1 MADYYTLL
9 TTIGRAKLANAHV
22 TGVAVQITEFAV
34 GDGGGVVYNP
44 AEDATGLAGE
54 TFRAAPNQIYTD
66 PDNPSWLVIEAVV
79 PETTGGFYVREAGV
93 FDIDGDMIA
102 IAKYP
107 ETYKPTLAEG
117 SGKDLYVRMVLEFSN
132 TSDVVLKIDPAIVL
146 ATRKHVTD
154 QIAAHAVTRD
164 HPAAT
169 TDAQGMVELATLME
183 VMTGTDEARPV
194 VPATLRETME
204 RLGLWIRSD
213 LVSPHILSDLNE
225 TAIVSGISYA
235 SAATVNKPPGVAE
248 GHVLTMWA
256 YAGYGRQVVYDRQ
269 SDDIWTRRIV
279 GYAHQAW
286 AKVALDGDMDDALLT
301 HESATNPH
309 PQYARLSHG
318 ASFGGNLAG
327 TVVVRAETGSD
338 SYAYLGSGYEDDDN
352 RGVYILRYGSGH
364 PFYPARTRL
373 HLGWRGGDAW
383 RGGAIDVRDD
393 LGAGGYINI
402 SPPTDAPPNDVRVSG
417 SRILTE
423 ADGRAIAVWE
433 SPALSTALRA
443 QHVLAHDL
451 GGIPIMVTAVLHC
464 LSADGGYSPGD
475 RLIVAPGINETGA
488 NERGMSV
495 VVTDSALRIRIS
507 ANGFSAIDPIY
518 GVAVW
523 LTPASWNLYVRAFT

>member
-44 AEDATGLAGE
+44 AEEATGLAGE

-66 PDNPSWLVIEAVV
+66 PDNPAWLVIEAVV
-79 PETTGGFYVREAGV
+79 PEITGGFYVREAGV

-132 TSDVVLKIDPAIVL
+132 TSDVVLKIDPSIVL

-194 VPATLRETME
+194 VPSTLRETME

-213 LVSPHILSDLNE
+213 LVSPHTLSDLNE

-235 SAATVNKPPGVAE
+235 SATTLNKPPGVAE

-286 AKVALDGDMDDALLT
+286 VKVALAGDMDDALST

-309 PQYARLSHG
+309 PQYARLDRS
-318 ASFGGNLAG
+318 AAFAG
-327 TVVVRAETGSD
+327 HLESDLVMQVNAPSTGS
-338 SYAYLGSGYEDDDN
+338 AYLSSGYEDDDN
-352 RGVYILRYGSGH
+352 RGVYILRYGSNH
-364 PFYPARTRL
+364 PSAPGRTIM

-383 RGGAIDVRDD
+383 RGGTIDVRDE

-402 SPPTDAPPNDVRVSG
+402 VPPTDAPPNDVRVSG
-417 SRILTE
+417 NRILTE
-423 ADGRAIAVWE
+423 ADGAALNLWE
-433 SPALSTALRA
+433 SPALTMVNGDL
-443 QHVLAHDL
+443 HVLAHSL
-451 GGIPIMVTAVLHC
+451 VETPKIVTLTAKC
-464 LSADGGYSPGD
+464 LVSDGPYSPGD
-475 RLIVAPGINETGA
+475 ELVMPMGLGNGGFGVQPAPYNITVKVDG
-488 NERGMSV
+488 S
-495 VVTDSALRIRIS
+495 
-507 ANGFSAIDPIY
+507 
-518 GVAVW
+518 GVAVVNPSTGVAFT
-523 LTPASWNLYVRAFT
+523 LTGASWELYVRAFA